1 MFLHV
6 DTEKIYIVAKVTR
19 GPSTHKLQLNVDL
32 KNKKTPMRFFLQ
44 HEVFFYF
51 AVFRVCVFFVYTG
64 VLLFR
69 ATGDFCTLSS
79 GAKRIKSDLATR
91 QLQLIPIKLDQ
102 NRT

>member
-1 MFLHV
+1 MKFFFILQFL
-6 DTEKIYIVAKVTR
+6 E
-19 GPSTHKLQLNVDL
+19 
-32 KNKKTPMRFFLQ
+32 F
-44 HEVFFYF
+44 
-51 AVFRVCVFFVYTG
+51 VCFFVYTG

-79 GAKRIKSDLATR
+79 GANRIKSDLATR